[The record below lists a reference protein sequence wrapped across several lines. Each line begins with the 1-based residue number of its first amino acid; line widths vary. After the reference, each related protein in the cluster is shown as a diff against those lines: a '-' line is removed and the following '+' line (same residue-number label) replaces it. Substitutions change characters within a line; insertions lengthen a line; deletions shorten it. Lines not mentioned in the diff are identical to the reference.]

1 MARKLKN
8 EEKEKLGSE
17 SDVAVVEKDATT
29 ATSMSTSKVVK
40 THRGDEA
47 TIQAEGFD
55 LAVLDQFKPYHDD
68 EPLPRPISA
77 KNSKGQV
84 FIKKPAEPR
93 FYFDGNDF
101 LKVQMGLHGKKTSL
115 FWRYKEKIPV
125 HKKIRAYLRRKGMTG
140 A

>member
-1 MARKLKN
+1 MARKLKD
-8 EEKEKLGSE
+8 EKENTEG
-17 SDVAVVEKDATT
+17 SDVAVVEKNVTT

-55 LAVLDQFKPYHDD
+55 LNVLDQFKPYHDD

-77 KNSKGQV
+77 KNAKGHV

-101 LKVQMGLHGKKTSL
+101 LKVQMGIHGKKTSL
-115 FWRYKEKIPV
+115 FWRYKETIPV